1 MASKSSATVS
11 LALSRCASFLPRH
24 AAPSLLTRNNFIF
37 VAVAGSQ
44 LFLGRPNR
52 VYIVDK
58 TENNPTQIKGH
69 PAWAAGMHTSSAIP
83 FYLGP

>member
-1 MASKSSATVS
+1 MASKSSATVL
-11 LALSRCASFLPRH
+11 LALSRCASSLPRH

-37 VAVAGSQ
+37 VAVAGSL

-69 PAWAAGMHTSSAIP
+69 PAWAAGTHIPSAIP